1 MSTRWAKHCWQRS
14 MVEDAAKRWLREELG
29 ERVRFDEPMRQHTYF
44 RIGGP
49 ADAWVEPQNTSQL
62 KVILEWARN
71 QDIPYLMIGGGSNLL
86 VRDGGI
92 RGLVIHLG
100 RMAASV
106 EWIQKGETVIVSA
119 GAGTPTR
126 HICALALKHGWL
138 GMNFALGIPG
148 TLGGAIIMNA
158 GTAHGC
164 MADVIEKVVV
174 MTASGE
180 RVALQRQSLDYRYR
194 RLRLPDTLAG
204 TATATTV
211 LLAAQIMLREG
222 DRDQIRDQARQW
234 MQGRARKQPSWQPSA
249 GCFFKNPSDD
259 QPAGRLIDAAGL
271 KGVTVGDA
279 QVSPKHANFIINRG
293 RASAVDVLAVA
304 AKVREAVKDRFGI
317 DLEPE
322 VRIVGEEKTGA

>member
-1 MSTRWAKHCWQRS
+1 ML
-14 MVEDAAKRWLREELG
+14 EDADKRWLRQELG
-29 ERVRFDEPMRQHTYF
+29 KRVRFDEPMLQHTYF

-49 ADAWVEPQNTSQL
+49 ADAWVEPQNASQL
-62 KVILEWARN
+62 KVILEWA
-71 QDIPYLMIGGGSNLL
+71 QKKDIPYLMIGGGSNLL

-100 RMAASV
+100 RMSAGV
-106 EWIQKGETVIVSA
+106 EWVQKGETVIVSA
-119 GAGTPTR
+119 GAGIPTR
-126 HICALALKHGWL
+126 HICTLALKHGWL

-164 MADVIEKVVV
+164 MADVIEKVMV
-174 MTASGE
+174 MTSSGE
-180 RVALQRQSLDYRYR
+180 QIEVQRQSLDYRYR
-194 RLRLPDTLAG
+194 RLRLPTALSG
-204 TATATTV
+204 TATASAV
-211 LLAAQIMLREG
+211 LMAAHISLKQG

-249 GCFFKNPSDD
+249 GCFFKNPSDV
-259 QPAGRLIDAAGL
+259 QPAGRLIDEAGL
-271 KGVTVGDA
+271 KGYTVGDA
-279 QVSPKHANFIINRG
+279 QVSPKHGNFIINRG
-293 RASAVDVLAVA
+293 KASAADVLAVA
-304 AKVREAVKDRFGI
+304 ARVREAVKDRFDI